1 MLPSQWV
8 ALAPLRGKMPAA
20 ARQAIQTTDL
30 VLVGVIHLAE
40 CEMLKTWGYA
50 LSIGAVLFI
59 KT

>member
-1 MLPSQWV
+1 
-8 ALAPLRGKMPAA
+8 MPAA